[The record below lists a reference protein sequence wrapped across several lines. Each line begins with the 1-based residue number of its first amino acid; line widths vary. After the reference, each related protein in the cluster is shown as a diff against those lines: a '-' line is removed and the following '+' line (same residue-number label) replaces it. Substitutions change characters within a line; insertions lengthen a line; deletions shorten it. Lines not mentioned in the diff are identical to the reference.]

1 MFLFPGT
8 ELKMNM
14 RRSEI
19 SVFTQ
24 NRVWKLEYTRNL
36 LYFKKNWG
44 QHAFAVNPGL
54 THFFTSEELNELL
67 LFILW
72 LKPCMLGRK
81 ISKIEG
87 AISHFSENSSVL
99 DHPGL
104 TRVSS
109 IWFLLFEIKRV
120 LVYTLTIF
128 KLTDFFILYFFIQNI
143 YAYKKVFKKKG

>member
-1 MFLFPGT
+1 
-8 ELKMNM
+8 
-14 RRSEI
+14 
-19 SVFTQ
+19 
-24 NRVWKLEYTRNL
+24 
-36 LYFKKNWG
+36 
-44 QHAFAVNPGL
+44 
-54 THFFTSEELNELL
+54 
-67 LFILW
+67 
-72 LKPCMLGRK
+72 MLGRK